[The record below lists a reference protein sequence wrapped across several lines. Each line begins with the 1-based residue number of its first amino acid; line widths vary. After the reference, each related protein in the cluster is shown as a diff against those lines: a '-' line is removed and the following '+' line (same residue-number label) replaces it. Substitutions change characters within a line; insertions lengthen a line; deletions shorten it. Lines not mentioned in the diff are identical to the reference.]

1 MNEFNFSFT
10 ICNTKELQEDF
21 KYFRNGP
28 STNYYKR
35 ITVEEFK
42 QTLNKYPMF
51 EPWFID
57 DDHTYKRETFNDASH
72 LSWRSITYYVLKE
85 NQNQPDVNTPE
96 IWYNLKYNYFGAIT
110 YGRLDLNLVKLFYEI
125 ACDLNSI
132 LFLDNGNFVT
142 SQYIAKLE
150 LRSNSDIPKLTQKQ
164 EEVLSEVDTDASWIY
179 IPTDKNKEIISYV
192 GASSKESEI
201 VSGLYKA
208 FEKDFTGLATYQSHS
223 ILFGK
228 NLMTLSL
235 PELKN
240 SSKPINEDDLQK
252 IIWNLSIRFGEAQF
266 YSYNKYEVW
275 YIHYRNGALVYS
287 GTNGDDGPFHIIGSI
302 TEEIELSESKVKEL
316 AEANGIGIEDFLI
329 GCMKNKI
336 KCHLIEAKN
345 GMQVWWD
352 GIMNDVNKAMKE
364 DKKKKE

>member
-1 MNEFNFSFT
+1 MSYLIFYFT
-10 ICNTKELQEDF
+10 QSNSYDEIMKIEKLHPSKRDWSITLEDF
-21 KYFRNGP
+21 LEFVKVQPNFVSYFVNNEYEYEEVDFSKTDYLKWRSLKFYLKNNLSDFPSGNVTCLFYDIERNSIGAA
-28 STNYYKR
+28 SYKNR
-35 ITVEEFK
+35 
-42 QTLNKYPMF
+42 
-51 EPWFID
+51 ID
-57 DDHTYKRETFNDASH
+57 DWII
-72 LSWRSITYYVLKE
+72 L
-85 NQNQPDVNTPE
+85 
-96 IWYNLKYNYFGAIT
+96 
-110 YGRLDLNLVKLFYEI
+110 YEI
-125 ACDLNSI
+125 AGKLGFKLYCSYLNKFI
-132 LFLDNGNFVT
+132 TLE
-142 SQYIAKLE
+142 YIDSLKE
-150 LRSNSDIPKLTQKQ
+150 KSKSKGPKLTQKQ
-164 EEVLSEVDTDASWIY
+164 EDVLSEVDNDAAWIY
-179 IPTDKNKEIISYV
+179 IPTDKTQEIISYLS
-192 GASSKESEI
+192 GSSKENEI

-240 SSKPINEDDLQK
+240 SSKPINDDDLQK
-252 IIWNLSIRFGEAQF
+252 IMWNLSIRFGEAQF

>member
-1 MNEFNFSFT
+1 MKDFHFDFT
-10 ICNTKELQEDF
+10 ICNTEESQKEFILK
-21 KYFRNGP
+21 KYEPVLKICKKIPIETFINV
-28 STNYYKR
+28 
-35 ITVEEFK
+35 I
-42 QTLNKYPMF
+42 QKYQQF
-51 EPWFID
+51 EPWYVD
-57 DDHTYKRETFNDASH
+57 DDCNYKRETFEDPSY
-72 LSWRSITYYVLKE
+72 LTGRCITFYIIKE
-85 NQNQPDVNTPE
+85 GQSEPDIETPG
-96 IWYNLKYNYFGAIT
+96 IWYGLKNHTITAIS
-110 YGRLDLNLVKLFYEI
+110 YGRLDVNLVKLFYEI
-125 ACDLNSI
+125 AFDLNST
-132 LFLDNGNFVT
+132 LYLDNGNFVT
-142 SQYIAKLE
+142 PQYISKLE
-150 LRSNSDIPKLTQKQ
+150 RKSKREIPKLTQKQ
-164 EEVLSEVDTDASWIY
+164 EDVLSEVDNDAAWIY
-179 IPTDKNKEIISYV
+179 IATDKTQEIISYLS
-192 GASSKESEI
+192 GSSKVSEI

-275 YIHYRNGALVYS
+275 YIHYKNGALVYS

-352 GIMNDVNKAMKE
+352 GIMNDVKKAMKE
-364 DKKKKE
+364 DKKKKG